1 MGKRRVR
8 LSDIAEQAGVSAT
21 TVSLV
26 LNDKAANGNVRIS
39 DQTIKKVRRTA
50 LSMGYLLRGT
60 VGLMVPWIWPSV
72 EIPLIDG
79 ITQVFK
85 EAHYNLAMGVTTG
98 RKLEMELEELQG
110 MDSKGFDSVIMQPSY
125 ELLADPDLLR
135 ENFRNWKRVIVVNQ
149 FPHNDFNYVTIDQ
162 KMCGYLATKHLIA
175 KGHRNIVCA
184 RGHVNDPVR
193 ILDVRVLGYERAM
206 SEAGLTPLI
215 QREKE
220 SELNIES
227 GVTAVYCCRYHGAVD
242 LLSRC
247 FDLGVRVPHDLS
259 IVGTADEREKQV
271 SRPRLTT
278 IDIRAKEMGRLV
290 AEKVLDLIDGKS
302 VESVVLKPRLIERD
316 SVKQI

>member
-1 MGKRRVR
+1 MGKRKVR
-8 LSDIAEQAGVSAT
+8 LQDVAERAGVSVS

-26 LNDKAANGNVRIS
+26 LNDKAVQGNVRIS
-39 DQTIKKVRRTA
+39 DQTIHKVRRVA

-60 VGLMVPWIWPSV
+60 VGLMMPWIWPSV

-85 EAHYNLAMGVTTG
+85 KAHYNLGMGVTTG
-98 RKLEMELEELQG
+98 RKLEMELEELRG
-110 MDSKGFDSVIMQPSY
+110 MDNKGFDSVIMQPSY
-125 ELLADPDLLR
+125 ELLEDPDLLR

-149 FPHNDFNYVTIDQ
+149 FPHVAFNYVAVDQ
-162 KMCGYLATKHLIA
+162 GMCGYLATQHLIDQ
-175 KGHRNIVCA
+175 GHRHIVCA
-184 RGHVNDPVR
+184 RGDVSDPVR
-193 ILDVRVLGYERAM
+193 ILDARVAGYEKAM
-206 SEAGLTPLI
+206 VEAGLVPLV

-220 SELNIES
+220 DSLTIET

-247 FDLGVRVPHDLS
+247 FDLGMRVPDDLS

-278 IDIRAKEMGRLV
+278 VDIRAQEMGQLV

-302 VESVVLKPRLIERD
+302 VESVVLEPRLIARD
-316 SVKQI
+316 SVRQM

>member
-8 LSDIAEQAGVSAT
+8 LSDIAERAGVSAT

-50 LSMGYLLRGT
+50 LSMGYRLRGT
-60 VGLMVPWIWPSV
+60 IGLMVPWIWPSV
-72 EIPLIDG
+72 EIPLLDG
-79 ITQVFK
+79 ITKVFK
-85 EAHYNLAMGVTTG
+85 RAHYNLAMGVTTE
-98 RKLEMELEELQG
+98 RKLGVELEELRG
-110 MDSKGFDSVIMQPSY
+110 MDGKGFDSVIMQPSY
-125 ELLADPDLLR
+125 ELMENPDLLR
-135 ENFRNWKRVIVVNQ
+135 KSFRNWKRVIVVNQ
-149 FPHNDFNYVTIDQ
+149 FPHADFNYVTIDQ
-162 KMCGYLATKHLIA
+162 EMCGYLATQHLID
-175 KGHRNIVCA
+175 KGHRYISCA
-184 RGHVNDPVR
+184 RGQVNDPVR
-193 ILDVRVLGYERAM
+193 ILDARVLGYERAM
-206 SEAGLTPLI
+206 SEAGLMPLI
-215 QREKE
+215 QRERE
-220 SELNIES
+220 DRFHIVP

-247 FDLGVRVPHDLS
+247 FDLGIRVPADLS

-278 IDIRAKEMGRLV
+278 VDIRAQEMGQQV

-316 SVKQI
+316 SVRYM